1 MAASPFPFPSDRPAT
16 AATPPPSGQVFLV
29 GAGPGDVAYLT
40 LRAIQVLHRAEVV
53 IYDAL
58 VDRSLLDLVPADC
71 ERLDVGKR
79 GGKPSPSQ
87 GEIDQLLVD
96 RWRAGRCVVRLKA
109 GDPFIFGRC
118 TSEIQVLEEA
128 GATFE
133 VVPGLSSALA
143 GPLLAGIPLTDA
155 VLSRCFAVASAHE
168 PDELH
173 WEALA
178 QLETL
183 VFLMAGRSLPEITRQ
198 LIRHGRAPATPI
210 AVIRAAATPQQRV
223 WTGTLESIA
232 LQTERDALSPAV
244 VVVGEVVHLRDY
256 VAPWGQAFTSPGGD
270 FAAAA
275 HPAAIGPLAGK
286 TILVTRSANQAGG
299 FTDRLQG
306 AGARVLEVPA
316 LEIGPPSSWEALDRA
331 IARLSEFHW
340 LILTST
346 NGVEAFFARLQAAGR
361 DARALAHCKVAV
373 VGQKTAQS
381 LGQWGITPDFIPP
394 DFIADALV
402 SHFPEDLAD
411 RAVLFPRVETGGR
424 DILVKELGDR
434 GAIITE
440 VPAYESRC
448 PESFTPEAIDLLR
461 SGAIDVITFASSKTV
476 KNFVALLHR
485 AGFEVD
491 QVANA
496 RLASIGPQTSQTCRD
511 LFDRV
516 DIEATEYTL
525 DGLAQAIEHWITAD

>member
-1 MAASPFPFPSDRPAT
+1 MAASPFPFPSDRPTTSAIN
-16 AATPPPSGQVFLV
+16 PPSGQVFLV
-29 GAGPGDVAYLT
+29 GAGPGDAAYLT
-40 LRAIQVLHRAEVV
+40 LRAMQVLRGAEVL

-58 VDRSLLDLVPADC
+58 VDRTLLDLVPSDC
-71 ERLDVGKR
+71 QRIDVGKR
-79 GGKPSPSQ
+79 GGQASPAQ
-87 GEIDQLLVD
+87 TEIDQLLVKQ
-96 RWRAGRCVVRLKA
+96 WRSGRRVVRLKA

-118 TSEIQVLEEA
+118 TSEMQALQDA
-128 GATFE
+128 GARFE
-133 VVPGLSSALA
+133 VVPGVSSALA

-183 VFLMAGRSLPEITRQ
+183 VFLMAGRSLAAITRQ

-232 LQTERDALSPAV
+232 LQTERETLSPAV

-256 VAPWGQAFTSPGGD
+256 LAPWGQT
-270 FAAAA
+270 FAAPGDGLGA
-275 HPAAIGPLAGK
+275 AAIGPLAGK
-286 TILVTRSANQAGG
+286 TILVTRSASQAGG
-299 FTDRLQG
+299 FTDRLQT

-316 LEIGPPSSWEALDRA
+316 LEIGPPSSWEALDQA
-331 IARLSEFHW
+331 IARLHEFHW

-361 DARALAHCKVAV
+361 DARALAHCKIAV
-373 VGQKTAQS
+373 VGQKTAQA
-381 LGQWGITPDFIPP
+381 LGQFGIIPDFIPP

-402 SHFPEDLAD
+402 SHFPEELAD
-411 RAVLFPRVETGGR
+411 RAILFPRVETGGR
-424 DILVKELGDR
+424 DVLVKELGDR

-448 PESFTPEAIDLLR
+448 PESLTPEAIALLR
-461 SGAIDVITFASSKTV
+461 SGPIDIITFASSKTV
-476 KNFVALLHR
+476 KNFVALLQR
-485 AGFEVD
+485 AGFEID

-525 DGLAQAIEHWITAD
+525 DGLAGAIETWATALSSG